1 MSSEFSKVFAEMI
14 TYYKNGHGLEEIPQW
29 ESSCWIHIS
38 KPLDE
43 DLQFLANE
51 LKVPE
56 DFYSDV
62 GDIDERPRIDEE
74 DGWRLCVL
82 RLPVKIDDESLPFS
96 TVPMGIIFKKDILL
110 TICFF
115 DNEVISDF
123 AFYSRRKNVKIESNL
138 DLVMKLNLSSS
149 VWFLKYLKRINLQ
162 IKLAEKELEKSIK
175 NEDLQ
180 TLLQLEKCLVFFT
193 TSLKGNDI
201 LLHRIRNVKSLQ
213 KKLDLELLEDV
224 QIELRQAL
232 ETTNIYSDI
241 LSGMMDAYA
250 SVISNNLNIIMKQ
263 LTSISIILMI
273 PTLIA
278 SLYGMNVPNGL
289 ETYKYGFWI
298 ILFFSFLLSVVSV
311 LLFKRKKWF

>member
-1 MSSEFSKVFAEMI
+1 
-14 TYYKNGHGLEEIPQW
+14 
-29 ESSCWIHIS
+29 
-38 KPLDE
+38 
-43 DLQFLANE
+43 
-51 LKVPE
+51 
-56 DFYSDV
+56 
-62 GDIDERPRIDEE
+62 
-74 DGWRLCVL
+74 
-82 RLPVKIDDESLPFS
+82 
-96 TVPMGIIFKKDILL
+96 
-110 TICFF
+110 
-115 DNEVISDF
+115 
-123 AFYSRRKNVKIESNL
+123 
-138 DLVMKLNLSSS
+138 
-149 VWFLKYLKRINLQ
+149 
-162 IKLAEKELEKSIK
+162 
-175 NEDLQ
+175 
-180 TLLQLEKCLVFFT
+180 LVFFT